1 MSAPIDA
8 LTQTTDAQPLP
19 VLGRDVT
26 VPLVTG
32 GEVTYAALDYA
43 ASAPALQRVWDDVAA
58 YAPYYGSVHRGAGYL
73 SQLSTDLFENSRRAV
88 AEFLGCREDDQVVFT
103 RSTTDSLNLL
113 AAVLPAGCEVFV
125 FETEHHA
132 SLLPWRDARVSYLN
146 APRTP
151 GEAVATLERALAARD
166 LKGPALVCVTGAS
179 NVTGE
184 LWPVRELAAV
194 AHAHGARVVLDA
206 AQLAPHHPVDIAE
219 LDVDWVAFSGHK
231 LYAPFGSGVLAGR
244 ADWLRDSEPYLA
256 GGGASRKVARRSDGG
271 VDVEWHTTAA
281 RHEAGSPN
289 VIGVYAIASACKA
302 LTEAG
307 FDRLVARERELVARV
322 REGLAE
328 VPEVRVLSLFGDDA
342 PRVGVISFVVDGW
355 NSSHFAAALSAE
367 YGIGVRDG
375 LFCAHPLVRTLL
387 GGDAGDPGSAARLT
401 PVPARGRSTRSGSAS
416 GPVRRTSTSSGSP
429 GPSGNSSGTAPAG
442 TTAPRTAVASPT
454 AADARRSGVEA
465 DRERRFQVVLGVGTE
480 RHVRVR
486 GLDARDLADAARDDV
501 RQVVVP
507 GDPHHGDQIVG
518 AGDGEDLADAF
529 QRRDGLGDLG
539 DPVDA
544 GLDEHDRGDHG

>member
-1 MSAPIDA
+1 MSVSAVA
-8 LTQTTDAQPLP
+8 ASATAVCEPLP

-32 GEVTYAALDYA
+32 GEVAYAALDYA

-73 SQLSTDLFENSRRAV
+73 SQLSTDLFESSRATV
-88 AEFLGCREDDQVVFT
+88 AGFLDCREDDQVVFT

-113 AAVLPAGCEVFV
+113 AAVLPADCQVFV

-132 SLLPWRDARVSYLN
+132 SLLPWKDARVTYLN

-151 GEAVATLERALAARD
+151 RQAVDTLERALADRD
-166 LKGPALVCVTGAS
+166 PYGPALVCVTGAS

-184 LWPVRELAAV
+184 LWPVRELAAA
-194 AHAHGARVVLDA
+194 AHAHGARIVLDA
-206 AQLAPHHPVDIAE
+206 AQLAPHHPVSVRE
-219 LDVDWVAFSGHK
+219 SDVDWVAFSGHK

-244 ADWLRDSEPYLA
+244 ADWLTDAEPYLA
-256 GGGASRKVARRSDGG
+256 GGGASRKVARRADGG

-289 VIGVYAIASACKA
+289 VIGVYSIASACKA

-307 FDRLVARERELVARV
+307 FDTLVAREQHLIDTV
-322 REGLAE
+322 RAGLAE

-342 PRVGVISFVVDGW
+342 PRVGVISFVVEGW

-387 GGDAGDPGSAARLT
+387 GSDPQDVGECGAPEAE
-401 PVPARGRSTRSGSAS
+401 PGERSLNAIRVSFG
-416 GPVRRTSTSSGSP
+416 
-429 GPSGNSSGTAPAG
+429 AG
-442 TTAPRTAVASPT
+442 TPDEHVERFVRAVKEL
-454 AADARRSGVEA
+454 V
-465 DRERRFQVVLGVGTE
+465 
-480 RHVRVR
+480 
-486 GLDARDLADAARDDV
+486 
-501 RQVVVP
+501 
-507 GDPHHGDQIVG
+507 
-518 AGDGEDLADAF
+518 
-529 QRRDGLGDLG
+529 RDGAQWKYRTEDGRCV
-539 DPVDA
+539 P
-544 GLDEHDRGDHG
+544 DRG

>member
-1 MSAPIDA
+1 MSVPTAA
-8 LTQTTDAQPLP
+8 LESSVCAPLP
-19 VLGRDVT
+19 VLGQNVT

-73 SQLSTDLFENSRRAV
+73 SQLSTDLFENSRRTV
-88 AEFLGCREDDQVVFT
+88 AEFLGCRADDQVVFT

-113 AAVLPAGCEVFV
+113 AAAIPADCQVFV
-125 FETEHHA
+125 YETEHHA
-132 SLLPWRDARVSYLN
+132 SLLPWRDAQVTYLN

-151 GEAVATLERALAARD
+151 AQAVESLERALAGRD
-166 LKGPALVCVTGAS
+166 PYGPALVCVTGAS

-184 LWPVRELAAV
+184 LWPVRELAAA
-194 AHAHGARVVLDA
+194 AHAHGARIVLDA

-244 ADWLRDSEPYLA
+244 ADWLQAAEPYLA
-256 GGGASRKVARRSDGG
+256 GGGASRKVARRADGG
-271 VDVEWHTTAA
+271 VDVDWHTTAA

-289 VIGVYAIASACKA
+289 VIGVYSIASACKA

-307 FDRLVARERELVARV
+307 FEGLVAREQELVGRV

-342 PRVGVISFVVDGW
+342 PRVGVISFVVRGW

-387 GGDAGDPGSAARLT
+387 GSDPQDPGECGAPEAE
-401 PVPARGRSTRSGSAS
+401 PGERSLNAIRVSFG
-416 GPVRRTSTSSGSP
+416 
-429 GPSGNSSGTAPAG
+429 AG
-442 TTAPRTAVASPT
+442 TP
-454 AADARRSGVEA
+454 
-465 DRERRFQVVLGVGTE
+465 
-480 RHVRVR
+480 
-486 GLDARDLADAARDDV
+486 
-501 RQVVVP
+501 
-507 GDPHHGDQIVG
+507 
-518 AGDGEDLADAF
+518 
-529 QRRDGLGDLG
+529 
-539 DPVDA
+539 
-544 GLDEHDRGDHG
+544 DEHIDRFLRAVTELVREGARWNYRTEDGRCVPDRGEAAQV

>member
-1 MSAPIDA
+1 MSVSTAAAD
-8 LTQTTDAQPLP
+8 QTVCHNIPGALP
-19 VLGRDVT
+19 VLGRDVL

-32 GEVTYAALDYA
+32 GEVNYAALDYA

-73 SQLSTDLFENSRRAV
+73 SQLSTDLFENSRATV
-88 AEFLGCREDDQVVFT
+88 ADFLGCRDSDQVVFT

-113 AAVLPAGCEVFV
+113 AAALPADCQVFV

-132 SLLPWRDARVSYLN
+132 SLLPWRDARVNFLN

-151 GEAVATLERALAARD
+151 AQAVETLERALAARD
-166 LKGPALVCVTGAS
+166 PYGPALVCVTGAS

-184 LWPVRELAAV
+184 LWPVKELAAA
-194 AHAHGARVVLDA
+194 AHAHGARIVLDA
-206 AQLAPHHPVDIAE
+206 AQLAPHHPLDIAA

-244 ADWLRDSEPYLA
+244 ADWLRSAEPYLA
-256 GGGASRKVARRSDGG
+256 GGGASRKVARRADGG

-289 VIGVYAIASACKA
+289 VIGVYSIASACRA

-307 FDRLVARERELVARV
+307 FDSLVEREQRLVAKVL
-322 REGLAE
+322 EGLAE
-328 VPEVRVLSLFGDDA
+328 VDAVRVLSLFGDDA

-387 GGDAGDPGSAARLT
+387 GSDAQDPGECGAPEAEPGERSLNAIRVSFGAGT
-401 PVPARGRSTRSGSAS
+401 PDEHVERFIGAVRELVRDGAKWNYRTEEGRCVPA
-416 GPVRRTSTSSGSP
+416 V
-429 GPSGNSSGTAPAG
+429 
-442 TTAPRTAVASPT
+442 
-454 AADARRSGVEA
+454 
-465 DRERRFQVVLGVGTE
+465 
-480 RHVRVR
+480 
-486 GLDARDLADAARDDV
+486 
-501 RQVVVP
+501 
-507 GDPHHGDQIVG
+507 
-518 AGDGEDLADAF
+518 
-529 QRRDGLGDLG
+529 
-539 DPVDA
+539 
-544 GLDEHDRGDHG
+544 

>member
-1 MSAPIDA
+1 MSVSTLSNHQSVYA
-8 LTQTTDAQPLP
+8 PLP

-32 GEVTYAALDYA
+32 GEITYAALDYA

-73 SQLSTDLFENSRRAV
+73 SQLSTDLFENARRTV
-88 AEFLGCREDDQVVFT
+88 AEFLDCRETDQVVFT

-113 AAVLPAGCEVFV
+113 AATLPADCEVFV

-132 SLLPWRDARVSYLN
+132 SLLPWRDGRVTYLD

-151 GEAVATLERALAARD
+151 RQAVETLERALAHRD
-166 LKGPALVCVTGAS
+166 PHALALVCVTGAS

-184 LWPVRELAAV
+184 LWPVRALADA
-194 AHAHGARVVLDA
+194 AHAHGARIVLDA
-206 AQLAPHHPVDIAE
+206 AQLAPHHPVSVRD

-244 ADWLRDSEPYLA
+244 ADWLREAEPYLA
-256 GGGASRKVARRSDGG
+256 GGGASRKVTRRRDGG
-271 VDVEWHTTAA
+271 VDVEWHETAA

-289 VIGVYAIASACKA
+289 VIGAYSIASACKA

-307 FDRLVARERELVARV
+307 FDTLVAREQHLIRTV
-322 REGLAE
+322 REGIAG
-328 VPEVRVLSLFGDDA
+328 VPEVRLLSLFGDDS
-342 PRVGVISFVVDGW
+342 PRVGVISFVVEGW

-387 GGDAGDPGSAARLT
+387 DGGPQTQGECGAPEAVPGEKSLNALRVSFGAGTPDEHVERFVSAVQELVREGAKWNYRT
-401 PVPARGRSTRSGSAS
+401 QDGRCVPA
-416 GPVRRTSTSSGSP
+416 V
-429 GPSGNSSGTAPAG
+429 
-442 TTAPRTAVASPT
+442 
-454 AADARRSGVEA
+454 
-465 DRERRFQVVLGVGTE
+465 
-480 RHVRVR
+480 
-486 GLDARDLADAARDDV
+486 
-501 RQVVVP
+501 
-507 GDPHHGDQIVG
+507 
-518 AGDGEDLADAF
+518 
-529 QRRDGLGDLG
+529 
-539 DPVDA
+539 
-544 GLDEHDRGDHG
+544 

>member
-1 MSAPIDA
+1 MSAFLNSATATAAAVDPA
-8 LTQTTDAQPLP
+8 CAEPLP

-73 SQLSTDLFENSRRAV
+73 SQLSTDLFEQSRATV
-88 AEFLGCREDDQVVFT
+88 AEFLDCRPGDQVVFT

-113 AAVLPAGCEVFV
+113 AAALPAGCQVFV

-132 SLLPWRDARVSYLN
+132 SLLPWTNAQVTYLN

-151 GEAVATLERALAARD
+151 AQAVATLERALADRD
-166 LKGPALVCVTGAS
+166 PYGPALVCVTGAS

-184 LWPVRELAAV
+184 LWPVKELAAA
-194 AHAHGARVVLDA
+194 AHAHGARIVLDA
-206 AQLAPHHPVDIAE
+206 AQLAPHHPLSVRD
-219 LDVDWVAFSGHK
+219 LGVDWVAFSGHK

-244 ADWLRDSEPYLA
+244 ADWLQEAEPYLA
-256 GGGASRKVARRSDGG
+256 GGGASRKVARREDGG

-289 VIGVYAIASACKA
+289 VIGVYSIASACRA
-302 LTEAG
+302 LKEAG
-307 FDRLVARERELVARV
+307 FENLVARENRLIARV
-322 REGLAE
+322 REGLAD
-328 VPEVRVLSLFGDDA
+328 VPAVRVLSLFGDHA

-387 GGDAGDPGSAARLT
+387 GSEPQEPGECGAPEAAPGERSLNAIRVSFGAGT
-401 PVPARGRSTRSGSAS
+401 PDEHVERFLRAVKELVADGAKWQYRTEEGRCVPA
-416 GPVRRTSTSSGSP
+416 V
-429 GPSGNSSGTAPAG
+429 
-442 TTAPRTAVASPT
+442 
-454 AADARRSGVEA
+454 
-465 DRERRFQVVLGVGTE
+465 
-480 RHVRVR
+480 
-486 GLDARDLADAARDDV
+486 
-501 RQVVVP
+501 
-507 GDPHHGDQIVG
+507 
-518 AGDGEDLADAF
+518 
-529 QRRDGLGDLG
+529 
-539 DPVDA
+539 
-544 GLDEHDRGDHG
+544 

>member
-1 MSAPIDA
+1 MSAFLNAATATPTVVAASAAPVTSASAVSDA
-8 LTQTTDAQPLP
+8 DGAAGAGPLP

-73 SQLSTDLFENSRRAV
+73 SQLSTDLFEQSRAAV
-88 AEFLGCREDDQVVFT
+88 AAFLDCRPDDQVVFT

-113 AAVLPAGCEVFV
+113 ASALPADCRVFV

-132 SLLPWRDARVSYLN
+132 SLLPWDDARVTYLD

-151 GEAVATLERALAARD
+151 DEAVATLERALADRD
-166 LKGPALVCVTGAS
+166 PHGPALVCVTGAS

-184 LWPVRELAAV
+184 LWPVRELAAA
-194 AHAHGARVVLDA
+194 AHAHGARIVLDA
-206 AQLAPHHPVDIAE
+206 AQLAPHHPVSVRD

-244 ADWLRDSEPYLA
+244 ADWLRQAQPYLA
-256 GGGASRKVARRSDGG
+256 GGGASRTVARRADGG

-289 VIGVYAIASACKA
+289 VIGVYAIASACRA

-307 FDRLVARERELVARV
+307 FDRLVAREHELIARV
-322 REGLAE
+322 RAGLAD
-328 VPEVRVLSLFGDDA
+328 VPQVRILSLFGDDA
-342 PRVGVISFVVDGW
+342 PRVGVLSFVVEGW

-387 GGDAGDPGSAARLT
+387 GSAPQEPGACGAPEAAPGERSLNAIRVSFGAGTPDEHVERFVRAVRELVTEGARWQYRT
-401 PVPARGRSTRSGSAS
+401 EDGRCVPA
-416 GPVRRTSTSSGSP
+416 V
-429 GPSGNSSGTAPAG
+429 
-442 TTAPRTAVASPT
+442 
-454 AADARRSGVEA
+454 
-465 DRERRFQVVLGVGTE
+465 
-480 RHVRVR
+480 
-486 GLDARDLADAARDDV
+486 
-501 RQVVVP
+501 
-507 GDPHHGDQIVG
+507 
-518 AGDGEDLADAF
+518 
-529 QRRDGLGDLG
+529 
-539 DPVDA
+539 
-544 GLDEHDRGDHG
+544 

>member
-1 MSAPIDA
+1 MSARPAAPAVAAPTVIESA
-8 LTQTTDAQPLP
+8 VVEAAVVETAEPCCAAPLP

-58 YAPYYGSVHRGAGYL
+58 YAPYYASVHRGAGYL
-73 SQLSTDLFENSRRAV
+73 SQLSTDLFESSRVTV
-88 AEFLGCREDDQVVFT
+88 AEFLDCRPGDQVVFT

-113 AAVLPAGCEVFV
+113 AQALPAGCQVFV

-132 SLLPWRDARVSYLN
+132 SLLPWQDAHVTYLD

-151 GEAVATLERALAARD
+151 RQAVETLERALADRD
-166 LKGPALVCVTGAS
+166 PYGPALVCVTGAS

-184 LWPVRELAAV
+184 LWPVRELAAA
-194 AHAHGARVVLDA
+194 AHAHGARIVLDA
-206 AQLAPHHPVDIAE
+206 AQLAPHHPVSVRE

-244 ADWLRDSEPYLA
+244 ADWLQASAPYLA
-256 GGGASRKVARRSDGG
+256 GGGASKKVARRADGG

-307 FDRLVARERELVARV
+307 FDALVERERHLIAKV
-322 REGLAE
+322 RAGLAE
-328 VPEVRVLSLFGDDA
+328 VPAVRVLSLFGDDA
-342 PRVGVISFVVDGW
+342 PRVGVISFVVEGW

-387 GGDAGDPGSAARLT
+387 GSDPQDPGECGAPEAE
-401 PVPARGRSTRSGSAS
+401 PGERSLNAIRVSFG
-416 GPVRRTSTSSGSP
+416 
-429 GPSGNSSGTAPAG
+429 AG
-442 TTAPRTAVASPT
+442 TP
-454 AADARRSGVEA
+454 DEHVE
-465 DRERRFQVVLGVGTE
+465 RFVGA
-480 RHVRVR
+480 VR
-486 GLDARDLADAARDDV
+486 GLVAEGAKWQYRTESGRCVPAAQPR
-501 RQVVVP
+501 
-507 GDPHHGDQIVG
+507 
-518 AGDGEDLADAF
+518 
-529 QRRDGLGDLG
+529 
-539 DPVDA
+539 
-544 GLDEHDRGDHG
+544 

>member
-1 MSAPIDA
+1 MAAAPLA
-8 LTQTTDAQPLP
+8 

-32 GEVTYAALDYA
+32 GEVSYAALDYA

-73 SQLSTDLFENSRRAV
+73 SQLSTDLFEQSRVTV
-88 AEFLGCREDDQVVFT
+88 AEFLDCRPGDQVVFT

-113 AAVLPAGCEVFV
+113 AAVLPAGCQVFV

-132 SLLPWRDARVSYLN
+132 SLLPWTNARVTYLN

-151 GEAVATLERALAARD
+151 AEAVATLERALAGRD
-166 LKGPALVCVTGAS
+166 PHGPALVCVTGAS

-184 LWPVRELAAV
+184 LWPVKELAAA
-194 AHAHGARVVLDA
+194 AHAHGARIVLDA
-206 AQLAPHHPVDIAE
+206 AQLAPHHPVSVRE

-244 ADWLRDSEPYLA
+244 ADWLQEAEPYLA
-256 GGGASRKVARRSDGG
+256 GGGASRKVARREDGG
-271 VDVEWHTTAA
+271 VEVEWHTTAA

-289 VIGVYAIASACKA
+289 VIGVYSIASACRA

-307 FDRLVARERELVARV
+307 FESLVERERHLIAKV

-328 VPEVRVLSLFGDDA
+328 VPAVRVLSLFGDDA

-387 GGDAGDPGSAARLT
+387 GSEPQAQGECGAPEAAPGERSLNAIRVSFGAGT
-401 PVPARGRSTRSGSAS
+401 PDEHVERFVRAVGELVADGAKWQYRTEEGRCVPA
-416 GPVRRTSTSSGSP
+416 V
-429 GPSGNSSGTAPAG
+429 
-442 TTAPRTAVASPT
+442 
-454 AADARRSGVEA
+454 
-465 DRERRFQVVLGVGTE
+465 
-480 RHVRVR
+480 
-486 GLDARDLADAARDDV
+486 
-501 RQVVVP
+501 
-507 GDPHHGDQIVG
+507 
-518 AGDGEDLADAF
+518 
-529 QRRDGLGDLG
+529 
-539 DPVDA
+539 
-544 GLDEHDRGDHG
+544 

>member
-1 MSAPIDA
+1 MSPRPA
-8 LTQTTDAQPLP
+8 LPSSVHTPLP
-19 VLGRDVT
+19 VLGREVL

-32 GEVTYAALDYA
+32 GEVGYAALDYA

-73 SQLSTDLFENSRRAV
+73 SQLSTDLFEQSRATV
-88 AEFLGCREDDQVVFT
+88 AEFLGCRPGDQVVFT

-113 AAVLPAGCEVFV
+113 AAVLPAGTGVLV

-132 SLLPWRDARVSYLN
+132 SLLPWRDADVTYLD

-151 GEAVATLERALAARD
+151 AEAVATLERALAARVAD
-166 LKGPALVCVTGAS
+166 GPALVCVTGAS

-184 LWPVRELAAV
+184 LWPVRELAAA
-194 AHAHGARVVLDA
+194 AHAHGARIVLDA

-244 ADWLRDSEPYLA
+244 ADWLCAAEPYLA
-256 GGGASRKVARRSDGG
+256 GGGASRRVARGADGG
-271 VDVEWHTTAA
+271 VDVDWHTTAA

-289 VIGVYAIASACKA
+289 VIGAYAIASACRT

-307 FDRLVARERELVARV
+307 FGRLVEREQALVARV
-322 REGLAE
+322 RAGLAE

-342 PRVGVISFVVDGW
+342 PRVGVISFVVEGW

-387 GGDAGDPGSAARLT
+387 GGSEQEPGECGAPEAA
-401 PVPARGRSTRSGSAS
+401 PDGGGPALNAIRVSFG
-416 GPVRRTSTSSGSP
+416 
-429 GPSGNSSGTAPAG
+429 AG
-442 TTAPRTAVASPT
+442 TP
-454 AADARRSGVEA
+454 DEHVE
-465 DRERRFQVVLGVGTE
+465 RF
-480 RHVRVR
+480 
-486 GLDARDLADAARDDV
+486 
-501 RQVVVP
+501 
-507 GDPHHGDQIVG
+507 
-518 AGDGEDLADAF
+518 
-529 QRRDGLGDLG
+529 
-539 DPVDA
+539 VDA
-544 GLDEHDRGDHG
+544 VRELVAEGAKWRYRTEDGRCVPDRGQA

>member
-1 MSAPIDA
+1 MGSEVRGKRGPFGVLVPKGAVSVSPNA
-8 LTQTTDAQPLP
+8 VSTTAAAPLP

-73 SQLSTDLFENSRRAV
+73 SQLSTDLFENSRRTV
-88 AEFLGCREDDQVVFT
+88 AEFLGCRPDDQVVFT

-132 SLLPWRDARVSYLN
+132 SLLPWRDARAGDAGISYLN

-151 GEAVATLERALAARD
+151 DEAVATLERALARRD
-166 LKGPALVCVTGAS
+166 SRRPALVCVTGAS

-184 LWPVRELAAV
+184 LWPVRELAAA
-194 AHAHGARVVLDA
+194 AHAHGARIVLDA
-206 AQLAPHHPVDIAE
+206 AQLAPHHRVDIAA

-244 ADWLRDSEPYLA
+244 ADWLRDAEPYLA
-256 GGGASRKVARRSDGG
+256 GGGASRTVARRADGG

-289 VIGVYAIASACKA
+289 VIGAYAIASACKA

-307 FDRLVARERELVARV
+307 FDTLVEREQQLIDRV
-322 REGLAE
+322 RSGLAE

-342 PRVGVISFVVDGW
+342 PRVGVLSFVVEGW

-387 GGDAGDPGSAARLT
+387 GTDPQDPGECGAPEAEPGERSLNAIRVSFGAGTPDEHVDRFVRAVRELVNDGARWNYRT
-401 PVPARGRSTRSGSAS
+401 EDGRCVPDRSG
-416 GPVRRTSTSSGSP
+416 
-429 GPSGNSSGTAPAG
+429 APA
-442 TTAPRTAVASPT
+442 A
-454 AADARRSGVEA
+454 
-465 DRERRFQVVLGVGTE
+465 
-480 RHVRVR
+480 
-486 GLDARDLADAARDDV
+486 
-501 RQVVVP
+501 
-507 GDPHHGDQIVG
+507 
-518 AGDGEDLADAF
+518 
-529 QRRDGLGDLG
+529 
-539 DPVDA
+539 
-544 GLDEHDRGDHG
+544 

>member
-1 MSAPIDA
+1 MSVFTAAADQSVCAPLA
-8 LTQTTDAQPLP
+8 

-73 SQLSTDLFENSRRAV
+73 SQLSTDLFENARATV
-88 AEFLGCREDDQVVFT
+88 ARFLGCRADDQVVFT

-113 AAVLPAGCEVFV
+113 ARALPAGCQVFV

-132 SLLPWRDARVSYLN
+132 SLLPWQDAKVTYLN

-151 GEAVATLERALAARD
+151 RQAVETLERALADRD
-166 LKGPALVCVTGAS
+166 PHGPALVCVTGAS

-184 LWPVRELAAV
+184 LWPVRELAAA
-194 AHAHGARVVLDA
+194 AHAHGARIVLDA
-206 AQLAPHHPVDIAE
+206 AQLAPHHPVDVRD

-244 ADWLRDSEPYLA
+244 ADWLRAAEPYLA
-256 GGGASRKVARRSDGG
+256 GGGASRKVTRRPDGG
-271 VDVEWHTTAA
+271 VAVEWHESAA

-289 VIGVYAIASACKA
+289 VIGAYSIASACKA

-307 FDRLVARERELVARV
+307 WDGLVARERQLIARV
-322 REGLAE
+322 RAGLAE
-328 VPEVRVLSLFGDDA
+328 VPQVKVLSLFGDDA
-342 PRVGVISFVVDGW
+342 PRVGVISFVVEGW

-387 GGDAGDPGSAARLT
+387 GSDPQTQGECGAPEAAPGEKSLNAIRVSFGAGT
-401 PVPARGRSTRSGSAS
+401 PDEHVERFVNAVRELVTEGAKWTYRTEDGRCVPA
-416 GPVRRTSTSSGSP
+416 V
-429 GPSGNSSGTAPAG
+429 
-442 TTAPRTAVASPT
+442 
-454 AADARRSGVEA
+454 
-465 DRERRFQVVLGVGTE
+465 
-480 RHVRVR
+480 
-486 GLDARDLADAARDDV
+486 
-501 RQVVVP
+501 
-507 GDPHHGDQIVG
+507 
-518 AGDGEDLADAF
+518 
-529 QRRDGLGDLG
+529 
-539 DPVDA
+539 
-544 GLDEHDRGDHG
+544 

>member
-1 MSAPIDA
+1 MSVSSVAVDPSVCAPLA
-8 LTQTTDAQPLP
+8 

-32 GEVTYAALDYA
+32 GEVSYAALDYA

-73 SQLSTDLFENSRRAV
+73 SQLSTDLFENSRKTV
-88 AEFLGCREDDQVVFT
+88 AEFLGCREGDQVVFT

-113 AAVLPAGCEVFV
+113 ASALPADCQVFV

-132 SLLPWRDARVSYLN
+132 SLLPWRDARVTYLN

-151 GEAVATLERALAARD
+151 EEAVHTLERALADRD
-166 LKGPALVCVTGAS
+166 PYGPALVCVTGAS

-184 LWPVRELAAV
+184 LWPVRELAAA
-194 AHAHGARVVLDA
+194 AHAHGARIVLDA
-206 AQLAPHHPVDIAE
+206 AQLAPHHPVSIAE

-244 ADWLRDSEPYLA
+244 SDWLRDAEPYLA
-256 GGGASRKVARRSDGG
+256 GGGASRKVARRADGG
-271 VDVEWHTTAA
+271 VDVEWHDTAA

-289 VIGVYAIASACKA
+289 VIGVYSIASACKA
-302 LTEAG
+302 LTDAG
-307 FDRLVARERELVARV
+307 FDELVAREQHLIKEV

-328 VPEVRVLSLFGDDA
+328 VPQVRILSLFGDDA

-387 GGDAGDPGSAARLT
+387 DSEPDEPGECGAPEAA
-401 PVPARGRSTRSGSAS
+401 
-416 GPVRRTSTSSGSP
+416 P
-429 GPSGNSSGTAPAG
+429 GEKSLNAIRVSFGAG
-442 TTAPRTAVASPT
+442 TP
-454 AADARRSGVEA
+454 
-465 DRERRFQVVLGVGTE
+465 
-480 RHVRVR
+480 
-486 GLDARDLADAARDDV
+486 
-501 RQVVVP
+501 
-507 GDPHHGDQIVG
+507 
-518 AGDGEDLADAF
+518 
-529 QRRDGLGDLG
+529 
-539 DPVDA
+539 
-544 GLDEHDRGDHG
+544 DEHVERFVRAVKELVADGARWSYRTEDGRCVPDTGAAA

>member
-1 MSAPIDA
+1 MPV
-8 LTQTTDAQPLP
+8 TTAAADQSVCAPLP

-73 SQLSTDLFENSRRAV
+73 SQLSTDLFENSRAAV
-88 AEFLGCREDDQVVFT
+88 AAFLDCRDSDQVVFT

-113 AAVLPAGCEVFV
+113 ARALPTGCQVFV

-132 SLLPWRDARVSYLN
+132 SLLPWGDERVTCLD
-146 APRTP
+146 APRTH
-151 GEAVATLERALAARD
+151 GEAVRTLERALADRD
-166 LKGPALVCVTGAS
+166 PHGPALVCVTGAS

-184 LWPVRELAAV
+184 LWPVRELAAA
-194 AHAHGARVVLDA
+194 AHAHGARIVLDA
-206 AQLAPHHPVDIAE
+206 AQLAPHHPVSVRD

-244 ADWLRDSEPYLA
+244 ADWLSEAEPYLA
-256 GGGASRKVARRSDGG
+256 GGGASRKVARRADGG

-289 VIGVYAIASACKA
+289 VIGAYAVASACKA
-302 LTEAG
+302 LTETG
-307 FDRLVARERELVARV
+307 FDTLVARERYLIGKV

-328 VPEVRVLSLFGDDA
+328 VPEVKVLSLFGADA
-342 PRVGVISFVVDGW
+342 PRVGVLSFVVRGW

-387 GGDAGDPGSAARLT
+387 GSDPEDVGECGA
-401 PVPARGRSTRSGSAS
+401 PDGG
-416 GPVRRTSTSSGSP
+416 STSLNAIRVSFG
-429 GPSGNSSGTAPAG
+429 AG
-442 TTAPRTAVASPT
+442 TPDEHVDRFVRAVKEL
-454 AADARRSGVEA
+454 V
-465 DRERRFQVVLGVGTE
+465 
-480 RHVRVR
+480 
-486 GLDARDLADAARDDV
+486 
-501 RQVVVP
+501 
-507 GDPHHGDQIVG
+507 
-518 AGDGEDLADAF
+518 
-529 QRRDGLGDLG
+529 RDGAKWNYRTEDGRCV
-539 DPVDA
+539 P
-544 GLDEHDRGDHG
+544 DRG

>member
-1 MSAPIDA
+1 MSACPNAATASVIATVPAAAGEPVAAAGSADPCCA
-8 LTQTTDAQPLP
+8 APLP

-32 GEVTYAALDYA
+32 GEVSYAALDYA

-73 SQLSTDLFENSRRAV
+73 SQLSTDLFENSRVTV
-88 AEFLGCREDDQVVFT
+88 AEFLDCRPDDQVVFT

-113 AAVLPAGCEVFV
+113 AAVVPADCQVFV

-132 SLLPWRDARVSYLN
+132 SLLPWKDAQVSYLN

-151 GEAVATLERALAARD
+151 AEAVEILEQALAAREPH
-166 LKGPALVCVTGAS
+166 GPALVCVTGAS

-184 LWPVRELAAV
+184 LWPVKELTAA
-194 AHAHGARVVLDA
+194 AHAHGARIVLDA
-206 AQLAPHHPVDIAE
+206 AQLAPHHPVSVRE
-219 LDVDWVAFSGHK
+219 SDVDWVAFSGHK

-244 ADWLRDSEPYLA
+244 ADWLQEAEPYLA
-256 GGGASRKVARRSDGG
+256 GGGASRKVARRADGG

-289 VIGVYAIASACKA
+289 VIGVYSIASACKA

-307 FDRLVARERELVARV
+307 FDSLVAREQHLIATV
-322 REGLAE
+322 RAGLAE

-342 PRVGVISFVVDGW
+342 PRVGVISFVVEGW

-387 GGDAGDPGSAARLT
+387 GSDPQDVGECGAPEAE
-401 PVPARGRSTRSGSAS
+401 PGERSLNAIRVSFG
-416 GPVRRTSTSSGSP
+416 
-429 GPSGNSSGTAPAG
+429 AG
-442 TTAPRTAVASPT
+442 TPDEHVERFVRAV
-454 AADARRSGVEA
+454 
-465 DRERRFQVVLGVGTE
+465 RELV
-480 RHVRVR
+480 
-486 GLDARDLADAARDDV
+486 
-501 RQVVVP
+501 
-507 GDPHHGDQIVG
+507 
-518 AGDGEDLADAF
+518 
-529 QRRDGLGDLG
+529 RDGAQWKYRTEDGRCV
-539 DPVDA
+539 P
-544 GLDEHDRGDHG
+544 DRG

>member
-1 MSAPIDA
+1 MSARPNTAVETAAAADSA
-8 LTQTTDAQPLP
+8 APVESADPCCAAPLP
-19 VLGRDVT
+19 VLGQDVT

-73 SQLSTDLFENSRRAV
+73 SQLSTDLFENSRATV
-88 AEFLGCREDDQVVFT
+88 AEFLDCRPGDQVVFT

-113 AAVLPAGCEVFV
+113 AQVVPAGCEVFV

-132 SLLPWRDARVSYLN
+132 SLLPWRDAHVTYLD

-151 GEAVATLERALAARD
+151 QQAVETLERALADRD
-166 LKGPALVCVTGAS
+166 PHGPALVCVTGAS

-184 LWPVRELAAV
+184 LWPVRELAAA
-194 AHAHGARVVLDA
+194 AHAHGARIVLDA
-206 AQLAPHHPVDIAE
+206 AQLAPHHPVSVRE

-244 ADWLRDSEPYLA
+244 ADWLQDSEPYLA
-256 GGGASRKVARRSDGG
+256 GGGASRKVARRADGG
-271 VDVEWHTTAA
+271 VDVEWHTTSA

-289 VIGVYAIASACKA
+289 VIGVYSIASACKA

-307 FDRLVARERELVARV
+307 FDSLVARERHLIAKV

-342 PRVGVISFVVDGW
+342 PRVGVISFVVEGW

-387 GGDAGDPGSAARLT
+387 GSDPQDPGECGAPEAA
-401 PVPARGRSTRSGSAS
+401 PGERSLNAIRVSFG
-416 GPVRRTSTSSGSP
+416 
-429 GPSGNSSGTAPAG
+429 AG
-442 TTAPRTAVASPT
+442 TP
-454 AADARRSGVEA
+454 DEHVE
-465 DRERRFQVVLGVGTE
+465 RF
-480 RHVRVR
+480 
-486 GLDARDLADAARDDV
+486 
-501 RQVVVP
+501 
-507 GDPHHGDQIVG
+507 VG
-518 AGDGEDLADAF
+518 AVKELV
-529 QRRDGLGDLG
+529 RDGAQWKYRTEDGRCV
-539 DPVDA
+539 P
-544 GLDEHDRGDHG
+544 DRG

>member
-1 MSAPIDA
+1 MSVFTAAADQSLCA
-8 LTQTTDAQPLP
+8 PLP
-19 VLGRDVT
+19 VLGEDVL

-32 GEVTYAALDYA
+32 GEVGYAALDYA
-43 ASAPALQRVWDDVAA
+43 ASAPALKRVWDDVAA

-73 SQLSTDLFENSRRAV
+73 SQLSTDLFESSRATV
-88 AEFLGCREDDQVVFT
+88 AEFLGCRPEDQVVFT

-113 AAVLPAGCEVFV
+113 AAALPADCQVFV

-132 SLLPWRDARVSYLN
+132 SLLPWRDARVTYLN

-151 GEAVATLERALAARD
+151 AEAVATLEAALADREPH
-166 LKGPALVCVTGAS
+166 GPALVCVTGAS

-184 LWPVRELAAV
+184 LWPVRELAAA
-194 AHAHGARVVLDA
+194 AHAHGARIVLDA

-244 ADWLRDSEPYLA
+244 ADWLCDAEPYLA
-256 GGGASRKVARRSDGG
+256 GGGASRTVARRADGG

-289 VIGVYAIASACKA
+289 VIGVYSIASACKA

-307 FDRLVARERELVARV
+307 FDRLVAREQHLV
-322 REGLAE
+322 REVLAGLAE
-328 VPEVRVLSLFGDDA
+328 VPEVKVLSLFGDDA
-342 PRVGVISFVVDGW
+342 PRVGVISFVVEGW

-387 GGDAGDPGSAARLT
+387 GSDPGEAGECGA
-401 PVPARGRSTRSGSAS
+401 PEAEPGERSLNAIRVSFG
-416 GPVRRTSTSSGSP
+416 
-429 GPSGNSSGTAPAG
+429 AG
-442 TTAPRTAVASPT
+442 TP
-454 AADARRSGVEA
+454 
-465 DRERRFQVVLGVGTE
+465 
-480 RHVRVR
+480 
-486 GLDARDLADAARDDV
+486 
-501 RQVVVP
+501 
-507 GDPHHGDQIVG
+507 
-518 AGDGEDLADAF
+518 
-529 QRRDGLGDLG
+529 
-539 DPVDA
+539 
-544 GLDEHDRGDHG
+544 DEHVERFLRAVRELVSDGARWKYRTEDGRCVPDRGAAQV

>member
-1 MSAPIDA
+1 MSASLNA
-8 LTQTTDAQPLP
+8 ATTATAQDPACAEPLP

-73 SQLSTDLFENSRRAV
+73 SQLSTDLFEQSRTTV
-88 AEFLGCREDDQVVFT
+88 AEFLDCRPGDQVVFT

-113 AAVLPAGCEVFV
+113 AAVLPADCQVFV

-132 SLLPWRDARVSYLN
+132 SLLPWTNAQVTYLN

-151 GEAVATLERALAARD
+151 AEAVATLERALADREPY
-166 LKGPALVCVTGAS
+166 GPALVCVTGAS

-184 LWPVRELAAV
+184 LWPVKELAAA
-194 AHAHGARVVLDA
+194 AHAHGARIVLDA
-206 AQLAPHHPVDIAE
+206 AQLAPHHPVSVRD

-244 ADWLRDSEPYLA
+244 ADWLQDAEPYLA
-256 GGGASRKVARRSDGG
+256 GGGASRKVSRREDGG

-289 VIGVYAIASACKA
+289 VIGVYSIASACRA

-307 FDRLVARERELVARV
+307 FDHLVAREQQLVTRV

-328 VPEVRVLSLFGDDA
+328 VPAVRVLSLFGEDA

-387 GGDAGDPGSAARLT
+387 GSEPQAQGECGAPEAAPGERSLNAIRVSFGAGT
-401 PVPARGRSTRSGSAS
+401 PDEHVDRFLGAVRELVTDGAKWQYRTEEGRCVPA
-416 GPVRRTSTSSGSP
+416 V
-429 GPSGNSSGTAPAG
+429 
-442 TTAPRTAVASPT
+442 
-454 AADARRSGVEA
+454 
-465 DRERRFQVVLGVGTE
+465 
-480 RHVRVR
+480 
-486 GLDARDLADAARDDV
+486 
-501 RQVVVP
+501 
-507 GDPHHGDQIVG
+507 
-518 AGDGEDLADAF
+518 
-529 QRRDGLGDLG
+529 
-539 DPVDA
+539 
-544 GLDEHDRGDHG
+544 

>member
-1 MSAPIDA
+1 MSTYPNAVA
-8 LTQTTDAQPLP
+8 VTTASAVTPTADPACAQPLP

-73 SQLSTDLFENSRRAV
+73 SQLSTDLFEQSRATV
-88 AEFLGCREDDQVVFT
+88 AEFLDCRPADQVVFT

-113 AAVLPAGCEVFV
+113 AAALPADCEVFV

-132 SLLPWRDARVSYLN
+132 SLLPWTNAQVTYLD

-151 GEAVATLERALAARD
+151 AQAVEILERALADRD
-166 LKGPALVCVTGAS
+166 PSPSSRLRSGRRGPQGPALVCVTGAS

-184 LWPVRELAAV
+184 LWPVKALAAA
-194 AHAHGARVVLDA
+194 AHAHGARIVLDA
-206 AQLAPHHPVDIAE
+206 AQLAPHHPVSVQE

-244 ADWLRDSEPYLA
+244 ADWLQQAQPYLA
-256 GGGASRKVARRSDGG
+256 GGGASRKVARREDGG

-289 VIGVYAIASACKA
+289 VIGVYSIASACRA

-307 FDRLVARERELVARV
+307 FENLVARERHLIAKV

-328 VPEVRVLSLFGDDA
+328 VPAVRVLSLFGDDA

-387 GGDAGDPGSAARLT
+387 GSEPQAQGECGAPDAAPGEL
-401 PVPARGRSTRSGSAS
+401 PP
-416 GPVRRTSTSSGSP
+416 TSSG
-429 GPSGNSSGTAPAG
+429 GTPTLNAIRVSFGAG
-442 TTAPRTAVASPT
+442 TP
-454 AADARRSGVEA
+454 
-465 DRERRFQVVLGVGTE
+465 
-480 RHVRVR
+480 
-486 GLDARDLADAARDDV
+486 
-501 RQVVVP
+501 
-507 GDPHHGDQIVG
+507 
-518 AGDGEDLADAF
+518 
-529 QRRDGLGDLG
+529 
-539 DPVDA
+539 
-544 GLDEHDRGDHG
+544 DEHVERFVRAVKELVADGAKWQYRTEEGRCVPAV

>member
-1 MSAPIDA
+1 MSSSTAASATAAAESADPCCA
-8 LTQTTDAQPLP
+8 EPLP

-73 SQLSTDLFENSRRAV
+73 SQLSTDLFENSRRTV
-88 AEFLGCREDDQVVFT
+88 AEFLGCREGDQVVFT

-113 AAVLPAGCEVFV
+113 AAALPAGCQVFV

-132 SLLPWRDARVSYLN
+132 SLLPWRDARVTYLN

-151 GEAVATLERALAARD
+151 GEAVRTLERALADRD
-166 LKGPALVCVTGAS
+166 PYGPALVCVTGAS

-184 LWPVRELAAV
+184 LWPVRELAAA
-194 AHAHGARVVLDA
+194 AHAHGARIVLDA

-219 LDVDWVAFSGHK
+219 LDVDWIAFSGHK

-244 ADWLRDSEPYLA
+244 ADWLGEAEPYLA
-256 GGGASRKVARRSDGG
+256 GGGASRTVTRRADGG
-271 VDVEWHTTAA
+271 VDVEWHDTAA

-289 VIGVYAIASACKA
+289 VIGAYSIAAACKA

-307 FDRLVARERELVARV
+307 FDSLVARERQLIQKV

-387 GGDAGDPGSAARLT
+387 GSAPDEPGECGAPEAA
-401 PVPARGRSTRSGSAS
+401 PGERSLNAIRVSFG
-416 GPVRRTSTSSGSP
+416 
-429 GPSGNSSGTAPAG
+429 AG
-442 TTAPRTAVASPT
+442 TPDEHVERFVRAVKELVSDGARWSYRTEDGRCVPDTGADT
-454 AADARRSGVEA
+454 AA
-465 DRERRFQVVLGVGTE
+465 T
-480 RHVRVR
+480 
-486 GLDARDLADAARDDV
+486 AA
-501 RQVVVP
+501 
-507 GDPHHGDQIVG
+507 
-518 AGDGEDLADAF
+518 
-529 QRRDGLGDLG
+529 
-539 DPVDA
+539 
-544 GLDEHDRGDHG
+544 